1 MHYQFDNEVVLNDE
15 AIPFMIRKISGA
27 EYKYIYA
34 HGIQRFQCRELK
46 NALSELD
53 SSLLYSISQR
63 NKKNKAYYG
72 KFMGFFD
79 IEGKRFFFM
88 KIFFDTTTSEKE
100 WETWLVPKE
109 YTRRINA
116 ITHDFDDRSRS

>member
-1 MHYQFDNEVVLNDE
+1 MNYQFDNEVTLNDQ
-15 AIPFMIRKISGA
+15 AIPFLVRKVNGV
-27 EYKYIYA
+27 EYKYVYA
-34 HGIQRFQCRELK
+34 HGNKRFQCRELK

-53 SSLLYSISQR
+53 SSLIYSISQR

-72 KFMGFFD
+72 KFMGVFD

-88 KIFFDTTTSEKE
+88 KIFFDTTSAEKE

-116 ITHDFDDRSRS
+116 ITHDFDDRSR

>member
-1 MHYQFDNEVVLNDE
+1 MEYQFDNEITLNDQS
-15 AIPFMIRKISGA
+15 IPFMIRKVNEI
-27 EYKYIYA
+27 EYKYVYA
-34 HGIQRFQCRELK
+34 HGNQRFQCRELK

-72 KFMGFFD
+72 KFMGVFD
-79 IEGKRFFFM
+79 IEEKRFFFI
-88 KIFFDTTTSEKE
+88 KIFFDTTTEKE

-109 YTRRINA
+109 YTTRINT
-116 ITHDFDDRSRS
+116 ITHDFDDRS